1 MSIKPARLS
10 SRIITTPMMILQDV
24 ELVISILNRVM
35 LYNQL
40 QELKNSIYHSLDEYI
55 SQLDIGHPA
64 K

>member
-1 MSIKPARLS
+1 
-10 SRIITTPMMILQDV
+10 MILQDV

-40 QELKNSIYHSLDEYI
+40 QELKNSIYHSLDGYI
-55 SQLDIGHPA
+55 SQLEIGHPA